1 MLPTELLAVQRW
13 KDQVRPKY
21 SKLSQR
27 DVSAAEAI
35 IRLYEGN
42 VGVKRGAIREKVGEL
57 ENAYGDYRLVRGL
70 AALVERACVFT
81 SNFHADPLKV
91 RHMLF
96 VEAAK
101 KGFAASTQE
110 REAIVREVASA
121 LGLSPSQVEE
131 SMYADLDAESVLQSC
146 PNVKP
151 TELLKQYNLSLTQ
164 TLLFSSTEMEFTAS
178 GNWQRIFR
186 AVKFHG
192 LMYTAARREGS
203 VHVRLD
209 GPTSLF
215 KLTRRYGTALAK
227 VVPEIM
233 RGKPWMVQAKILR
246 ANRLL
251 NFVLESGRHGWLFP
265 KLELAEKY
273 DSAVEKEFA
282 EQFRSL
288 RTEWEVRRE
297 PEPVEAGSA
306 IMIPDFAFNFGK
318 RKVYME
324 VVGFWTREYL
334 KRKVEKLS
342 EVRDHFIVAVDEELA
357 CDRLERLQASNPN
370 IRLLYYKGEIPVRE
384 VFAYL
389 QPLAEAEV
397 EVQASELR
405 MAVRKPV
412 ATVRE
417 LAEAYGISEEAV
429 RRAACK
435 VETHVLIGEEL
446 LEKGLLEKVKRTLVQ
461 AVTGE
466 VPLVK
471 AVEALKPCGISDPIT
486 TMAALGYRVKWRGLS
501 IESATV
507 SPPTNTSQASPS

>member
-1 MLPTELLAVQRW
+1 MLPAELLAVQRW

-27 DVSAAEAI
+27 DVSAAEAV
-35 IRLYEGN
+35 IRLYRES
-42 VGVKRGAIREKVGEL
+42 VGAKRGAIREGVAEL

-70 AALVERACVFT
+70 AALVERACSFA
-81 SNFHADPLKV
+81 SKAHADPLKV
-91 RHMLF
+91 RHALF
-96 VEAAK
+96 TEASK
-101 KGFAASTQE
+101 RGFPTTPEE
-110 REAIVREVASA
+110 RLALAQDAASA
-121 LGLSPSQVEE
+121 LGLTPVQVEE
-131 SMYADLDAESVLQSC
+131 SMYADLDSEEVLESC
-146 PNVKP
+146 PSVRP
-151 TELLKQYNLSLTQ
+151 TDLLKQYNLSLTQ

-192 LMYTAARREGS
+192 LMYTAARREGA

-233 RGKPWMVQAKILR
+233 RGKPWRIEAKILR

-251 NFVLESGRHGWLFP
+251 NFVLESGKHGWLFP
-265 KLELAEKY
+265 DLGSTEEY

-288 RTEWEVRRE
+288 RSGWEVKRE

-306 IMIPDFAFNFGK
+306 IMIPDFAFRFGG
-318 RKVYME
+318 RTVYME

-342 EVRDHFIVAVDEELA
+342 EVREPFIVAVDEELA
-357 CDRLERLQASNPN
+357 CDRLERLKASNPN
-370 IRLLYYKGEIPVRE
+370 VRLLYFKGEIPVRE
-384 VFAYL
+384 VFACL

-397 EVQASELR
+397 EAQASGLKV
-405 MAVRKPV
+405 AVKKPI
-412 ATVRE
+412 ATLRE

-429 RRAACK
+429 RKAASK
-435 VETHVLIGEEL
+435 VETHVLVGEAL
-446 LEKGLLEKVKRTLVQ
+446 IEKGLLEEVKRALAEV
-461 AVTGE
+461 VTGE
-466 VPLVK
+466 VPLPK
-471 AVEALKPCGISDPIT
+471 AVEALKPYGVPDPIT
-486 TMAALGYRVKWRGLS
+486 TIAALGYRVKWRGLNT
-501 IESATV
+501 ENATV
-507 SPPTNTSQASPS
+507 SPPDSLSAKFN